1 MIKTKGVTSIEFLMS
16 STLVLP
22 NITMEDAGLYRCNA
36 DLLSQKQMNFSA
48 KVTVLGER
56 CAKNHRKSNVIAELS
71 SRLNCVWFQSFTPEH
86 PYLNLSYKN
95 EHLTTVTVKEGRKK
109 VVFEP
114 RVNALPPAVV
124 LGW

>member
-1 MIKTKGVTSIEFLMS
+1 MIKTKGATSREFLMS

-22 NITMEDAGLYRCNA
+22 NITMEDAGLYHCNA
-36 DLLSQKQMNFSA
+36 DLFSQTQMNSSA
-48 KVTVLGER
+48 KVTVLGEY
-56 CAKNHRKSNVIAELS
+56 CTKNHRTSNVIAGQS
-71 SRLNCVWFQSFTPEH
+71 SRLKCICFQSFTPEH

-95 EHLTTVTVKEGRKK
+95 EHLTTVTVKEGRRK

>member
-1 MIKTKGVTSIEFLMS
+1 MIKTKGVTSVKFLMS

-22 NITMEDAGLYRCNA
+22 NITKEDAGLYHCYA
-36 DLLSQKQMNFSA
+36 DILSQNHMNFSA
-48 KVTVLGER
+48 KVTVLGEN
-56 CAKNHRKSNVIAELS
+56 CTENHSKSSVIAELS
-71 SRLNCVWFQSFTPEH
+71 SRLNCIWFQSFIPEH
-86 PYLNLSYKN
+86 PYLNLSYRN

-114 RVNALPPAVV
+114 RVNSLPPAVV

>member
-1 MIKTKGVTSIEFLMS
+1 MKFLMS

-22 NITMEDAGLYRCNA
+22 NITMEDAGLYHCTA
-36 DLLSQKQMNFSA
+36 DLLSQKQMNSSA
-48 KVTVLGER
+48 TVTVLGEY
-56 CAKNHRKSNVIAELS
+56 CTKNHRKSNVIAELS
-71 SRLNCVWFQSFTPEH
+71 SRLNCIWFHSFIPEH
-86 PYLNLSYKN
+86 PYLNLSYTN

-114 RVNALPPAVV
+114 RIDAMPPAVV

>member
-1 MIKTKGVTSIEFLMS
+1 MIKTKGATSVEFLMS
-16 STLVLP
+16 STLVLR

-48 KVTVLGER
+48 KVTVLGEY
-56 CAKNHRKSNVIAELS
+56 CTKNHRKSNVIAELS
-71 SRLNCVWFQSFTPEH
+71 SRLNRIWFQSFTPEH

-95 EHLTTVTVKEGRKK
+95 EHLVTVKEGRKK